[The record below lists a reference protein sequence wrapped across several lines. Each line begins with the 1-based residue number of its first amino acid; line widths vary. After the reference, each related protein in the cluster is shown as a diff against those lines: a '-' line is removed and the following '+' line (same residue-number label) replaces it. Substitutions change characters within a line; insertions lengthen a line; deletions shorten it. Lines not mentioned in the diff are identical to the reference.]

1 MQRNKRLLR
10 VVIISIA
17 LLSFFIYLSI
27 KIIEG
32 AKQLNK
38 DFEANLPSTYTFED
52 SNLIARKFWPEIN
65 VNEIA
70 RNKLRNPVS
79 LLVVD
84 KKFNLIIYKLTL
96 QEDRSLNQII
106 SFNRKKSFR
115 SSKYSYRVIG
125 NNIPFHFDYK
135 GGEIHP
141 VREVHLAIWGDSISQ
156 EITSDSIVSY
166 RFLIG
171 NMSLTYDSENGADIL
186 VEGKE
191 ELFGMTTTI
200 PMNLL
205 FRKRGRDLY
214 LFLLK

>member
-38 DFEANLPSTYTFED
+38 DFED

-135 GGEIHP
+135 GGEIHT
-141 VREVHLAIWGDSISQ
+141 VREVHLAIW
-156 EITSDSIVSY
+156 
-166 RFLIG
+166 
-171 NMSLTYDSENGADIL
+171 
-186 VEGKE
+186 
-191 ELFGMTTTI
+191 
-200 PMNLL
+200 
-205 FRKRGRDLY
+205 RD
-214 LFLLK
+214 